1 MLNKVLLVGY
11 LDHDPEIR
19 VTQDGKALATLSLAT
34 TTSWKTAQDER
45 QTKTEWHRIT
55 VFRETSITWIKES
68 LGKGDLVLVEGKLI
82 YTDKENKFSQ
92 RSRAT
97 HIVIAGWEG
106 NIQLLRS
113 QNFSSKEVFQGE
125 TSLRENS
132 PRENSIRENS
142 IMEKPIEG
150 GSQTMTALNPPPE
163 NKENKDEDR
172 NTEDASSEIYET
184 KKSSNPNISEICLR
198 QSSLRENSLRE
209 SSIIESFSETN
220 LH

>member
-11 LDHDPEIR
+11 LGHDPEIR

-68 LGKGDLVLVEGKLI
+68 LGKGDLVLVEGKLV

-113 QNFSSKEVFQGE
+113 QNFSSKEAFQGD
-125 TSLRENS
+125 TSLREHS
-132 PRENSIRENS
+132 PRENSHRESSLREN
-142 IMEKPIEG
+142 PIEG
-150 GSQTMTALNPPPE
+150 SSQTLTALNPPPE
-163 NKENKDEDR
+163 NKEKKDEDK
-172 NTEDASSEIYET
+172 NTEEAASEINET
-184 KKSSNPNISEICLR
+184 EKPSNPNIPEI
-198 QSSLRENSLRE
+198 SLRESSLRE
-209 SSIIESFSETN
+209 SSIIENFSETN